1 MKVGQDLAQ
10 QLNALPDDQV
20 AENAQ
25 ALLDGLKSSVVSVLF
40 NALLQR
46 MKDWISDPEMQKK
59 IGEWILAAIQN
70 LFKKP

>member
-10 QLNALPDDQV
+10 QLNSLPDDQV

-40 NALLQR
+40 SALLER
-46 MKDWISDPEMQKK
+46 LKGYISDPEVQKK